1 LSEVLPKLKRQQAR
15 DRCRLWKLKEKEV
28 CETFREEV
36 HSESISRS
44 KGNVNQMWKELAE
57 CLNTAANKA
66 CGRASGKQRK
76 NETGWWNGEVAEAIK
91 KKRELY
97 RIAHQ
102 TKKEEDKAAYKLAKK
117 DAKKAVARAKEAE
130 GKRLGDILDKE
141 NGRQNVFRIVKQMT
155 KQNRE
160 VTESSCIKNKDE
172 KIVTDECS
180 VRKIWKEHFDKL
192 LNEEF
197 EWDRNGLPSTD
208 MVCGPCEIITPEEV
222 KVAIGETKVGKA
234 AGPSGV
240 ASEMLKAAGEDGIM

>member
-1 LSEVLPKLKRQQAR
+1 M
-15 DRCRLWKLKEKEV
+15 
-28 CETFREEV
+28 
-36 HSESISRS
+36 
-44 KGNVNQMWKELAE
+44 NQRWKELAE

-66 CGRASGKQRK
+66 CGRARRK
-76 NETGWWNGEVAEAIK
+76 HRKKETGWWNGDVAAAIK

-117 DAKKAVARAKEAE
+117 DAKKAVAQTKEAE
-130 GKRLGDILDKE
+130 GKKFGDMLDKKS
-141 NGRQNVFRIVKQMT
+141 GRQNVFRIVKQMT

-160 VTESSCIKNKDE
+160 VTESSCIKNKDG

-197 EWDRNGLPSTD
+197 EWNRNDVLTTH

-222 KVAIGETKVGKA
+222 KVAIGEMKVGKV
-234 AGPSGV
+234 AGPFWCCIRN
-240 ASEMLKAAGEDGIM
+240 A